1 MWKNGIG
8 AVGCVLLY
16 NIDFSHRK
24 LATKRA
30 SAASHN
36 VIINAHNVAA
46 ATPQPPTNIVMR
58 RTEMT
63 FGINVNGCDVD
74 FYEVCCFNYIDEDC
88 DKAVLLMMT
97 MLMMMTLMHLLM

>member
-1 MWKNGIG
+1 M
-8 AVGCVLLY
+8 GCVLLY

-46 ATPQPPTNIVMR
+46 ATLNPPTNIVMR

-63 FGINVNGCDVD
+63 FGNNDNGCDVD
-74 FYEVCCFNYIDEDC
+74 FYTVCRFNYIDGDC
-88 DKAVLLMMT
+88 EKAVLLMM
-97 MLMMMTLMHLLM
+97 MMLMHLLM

>member
-1 MWKNGIG
+1 
-8 AVGCVLLY
+8 
-16 NIDFSHRK
+16 
-24 LATKRA
+24 
-30 SAASHN
+30 
-36 VIINAHNVAA
+36 
-46 ATPQPPTNIVMR
+46 
-58 RTEMT
+58 MT